1 VNKKNNNLDNLT
13 KFEDDENI
21 SMEDLLGPETKIDP
35 GQIID
40 VPIVAE
46 TDEGFMVDLG
56 MKSEGMILK
65 SEFENGVIPKEI
77 KVGATVKVF
86 VKNVRGKMLLSYRE
100 VLEKSAWDFLEESFK
115 NKKTVKGTI
124 TKTVKGGFLV
134 DVGIKAFLHISQ
146 TDTVFIK
153 DGAKYI
159 GKNYEFAIIEFDRNE
174 KKISLS
180 RKKLLEDE
188 KLAKKA
194 SMLETLSEGQ
204 IIDGTVA
211 RIIKSGAFI
220 NLGGIDGFLH
230 IGELAWYKVKQV
242 EDILK
247 VGQIIRVQ
255 IAKVD
260 KEQERISLSM
270 KQLVTNPW
278 DSASEK
284 YIEGLIIKG
293 KVTSIMPYGAFVEL
307 EKGVEGLLSVNEYAW
322 NDSEHLF
329 KQEITVGK
337 EIEVK
342 VINCDKETKK
352 IALSVKKMSRNPWED
367 AARHYIPGAKV
378 KGIVKNVTPF
388 GAFVKLPEGIEGLV
402 HISDFSWIKNIKH
415 PEETVKK
422 GDEIEAVVLSV
433 NPQNEKIALSIK
445 HLTQDPYK
453 KYKVGETVKG
463 KVIRVAEFGVFVEIE
478 EGITVL
484 IKKTEFSMENKMQEF
499 PKEGDEIEAKI
510 IKADTKERK
519 LEASVKKFEKSMER
533 ELIKQFAADNDRVT
547 LGDILQEDK

>member
-40 VPIVAE
+40 VSIVAE

-153 DGAKYI
+153 DGEKYI

-307 EKGVEGLLSVNEYAW
+307 EKGVEGLLAVSEYAW

-329 KQEITVGK
+329 KQEVTAGK

-388 GAFVKLPEGIEGLV
+388 GAFVKLPEGIEGLI

-445 HLTQDPYK
+445 HLMQDPYK

>member
-1 VNKKNNNLDNLT
+1 VNNTNNNLDNLT

-21 SMEDLLGPETKIDP
+21 SMEDLLGPETHINH

-40 VPIVAE
+40 VMIVAE
-46 TDEGFMVDLG
+46 TEEGFMVDLG
-56 MKSEGMILK
+56 MKSEGIILK
-65 SEFENGVIPKEI
+65 SEFENGSVPEEI

-86 VKNVRGKMLLSYRE
+86 VKNVRGRIILSYRE
-100 VLEKSAWDFLEESFK
+100 VLEKSAWDALEEAFK

-124 TKTVKGGFLV
+124 IKTVKGGFIV
-134 DVGIKAFLHISQ
+134 DTGTRAFLHISQ
-146 TDTVFIK
+146 TDTVFVK
-153 DGAKYI
+153 DPGKYV
-159 GKNYEFAIIEFDRNE
+159 GKNYEFAIMEFDRDS

-188 KLAKKA
+188 RLAKKA
-194 SMLETLSEGQ
+194 AMLEELSEGQ
-204 IIDGTVA
+204 IVDGTVA
-211 RIIKSGAFI
+211 RIIKAGAFI
-220 NLGGIDGFLH
+220 DLGGIDGFLH

-270 KQLVTNPW
+270 KQLITNPW
-278 DSASEK
+278 DSANEK
-284 YIEGLIIKG
+284 YIEGLIISG

-329 KQEITVGK
+329 KEEVKAGK

-342 VINCDKETKK
+342 IIHCDKETKK

-367 AARHYIPGAKV
+367 AARHYMPGSKV
-378 KGIVKNVTPF
+378 KGTVKNVTPF
-388 GAFVKLPEGIEGLV
+388 GAFVKLPEGIEGLI
-402 HISDFSWIKNIKH
+402 HISDFSWLRNIKH
-415 PEETVKK
+415 PEEILKK

-433 NPQNEKIALSIK
+433 NPQNEKISLSIK
-445 HLTQDPYK
+445 HLTEDPYK
-453 KYKVGETVKG
+453 KYKIGETVKG
-463 KVIRVAEFGVFVEIE
+463 KVVRVAEFGVFIEIE
-478 EGITVL
+478 KGISAL
-484 IKKTEFSMENKMQEF
+484 IKKNEFSAGNKIQEF

-510 IKADTKERK
+510 IKSEIKERK
-519 LEASVKKFEKSMER
+519 IEASVKKFEKSMER
-533 ELIKQFAADNDRVT
+533 ELIKQFAADNDKVT
-547 LGDILQEDK
+547 LGHILQEDK